1 VNGLDETTQLGRL
14 VYSRAGRDEGKL
26 FIIID
31 ILDDNYV
38 YVSDGSLR
46 PIEKPK
52 KKKVKHLVFTK
63 EVAEDI
69 KSMLLS
75 GKKVSNAEIKKFLRL
90 HDISKEV

>member
-1 VNGLDETTQLGRL
+1 MDETTQLGRL

-38 YVSDGSLR
+38 YVSDGNLR

-52 KKKVKHLVFTK
+52 KKKIKHLVFTK

-75 GKKVSNAEIKKFLRL
+75 GEKVSNAEIKKFLRL

>member
-1 VNGLDETTQLGRL
+1 MDETTQLGRL

-38 YVSDGSLR
+38 YVSDGSFR

-52 KKKVKHLVFTK
+52 KKKIKHLVFTK

-75 GKKVSNAEIKKFLRL
+75 GEKVSNAEIKKFLRL

>member
-1 VNGLDETTQLGRL
+1 MDETTQLGRL

-52 KKKVKHLVFTK
+52 KKKIKHLVFTK

-75 GKKVSNAEIKKFLRL
+75 GEKISNAEIKKFLRL